1 MSSSVPTA
9 LRQLVAQRARRLC
22 EYCLIHEDDT
32 FFGCEVEH
40 IISQKHAG
48 TTTEQNL
55 AYACAICNRHKG
67 SDIASLTLA
76 GGQLCRLFNP
86 RTDRW
91 AEHFALE
98 GATIKSLTEVGDVTS
113 RLLQFNHADQVL
125 EREALAVVGRF
136 PTPEAQTKMSD

>member
-55 AYACAICNRHKG
+55 AYSCAIC
-67 SDIASLTLA
+67 T
-76 GGQLCRLFNP
+76 
-86 RTDRW
+86 
-91 AEHFALE
+91 
-98 GATIKSLTEVGDVTS
+98 
-113 RLLQFNHADQVL
+113 
-125 EREALAVVGRF
+125 RF
-136 PTPEAQTKMSD
+136 